1 MWFLCPGFIVALRA
15 HELWGLSSF
24 PGVFGAVLGFALV
37 AMFAQGNL
45 DIARRWERGTHLETR
60 WARRVG
66 VAGARL
72 RAIAMARNAA
82 VLATTRTIYPGLARA
97 LMLEA
102 LTLATFSAPKV
113 VGSVAYAI
121 GAVALPTFRVGYR
134 VWYVTGRGG
143 FGERPAAWR
152 RAAARRREEEQTA
165 AATAAATANAMEETR
180 RLERANSWGEEGR
193 GNASS
198 NPGVSSNPA
207 DAIEAAIDD
216 LFSNEEMDDV
226 ARQRHRARARAVADA
241 AAAVGRVRGTELGG
255 GEAALPR
262 GRASEAPPHD
272 IASRRDRSL
281 PGTSSSTSSSSSSS
295 SRSHWPGP
303 VALPEWLNDERAPS
317 HFRCPITLCVI
328 REPAVTPAGITY
340 ERAALMRWLEHQH
353 TEPSTKQRL
362 KRSHVV
368 PNLTLRAMI
377 EDWLQEQK
385 RERRRAAN
393 RAAASIAAAGGDAA
407 AAAAASASVDAP
419 SSGPSSPSTSSPST
433 ALPPGATG
441 VLQADRDRLRAARLR
456 MYAALKERAAAN
468 VSAEEQRF
476 AHWAATN
483 ATSNAFAHAAAA
495 SISTSSGGGGAEAA
509 DEAELETPATVATA
523 ERGGEEIVPVAD
535 DDGATREDDSFSA
548 APVAAE
554 SVAEIVA
561 ARASSAVFSLVAR
574 SDPRAF
580 AAAVN
585 AVAAAEAAAAAEEDE
600 EEGDASSLV
609 AS

>member
-1 MWFLCPGFIVALRA
+1 
-15 HELWGLSSF
+15 
-24 PGVFGAVLGFALV
+24 
-37 AMFAQGNL
+37 
-45 DIARRWERGTHLETR
+45 
-60 WARRVG
+60 
-66 VAGARL
+66 
-72 RAIAMARNAA
+72 
-82 VLATTRTIYPGLARA
+82 
-97 LMLEA
+97 
-102 LTLATFSAPKV
+102 
-113 VGSVAYAI
+113 
-121 GAVALPTFRVGYR
+121 VGYR

-143 FGERPAAWR
+143 FGESPAAWR
-152 RAAARRREEEQTA
+152 RAAARRREEEQAAAVTA
-165 AATAAATANAMEETR
+165 ANRATAIEQSQAMR

-303 VALPEWLNDERAPS
+303 VVLPEWLNDERAPS

-495 SISTSSGGGGAEAA
+495 SIRTSSGGGGAEAA

-535 DDGATREDDSFSA
+535 DGEGEGEGARSRGGDGDDDGATREDDSFSA

-554 SVAEIVA
+554 SVAEITA
-561 ARASSAVFSLVAR
+561 AFLEHDAHPSTASASAVVSLIAR

-585 AVAAAEAAAAAEEDE
+585 AVVLPPGHPRDPAALLPAVSQRVRQDQPEARVLRHRPLPPVDAAAAAAEEDE